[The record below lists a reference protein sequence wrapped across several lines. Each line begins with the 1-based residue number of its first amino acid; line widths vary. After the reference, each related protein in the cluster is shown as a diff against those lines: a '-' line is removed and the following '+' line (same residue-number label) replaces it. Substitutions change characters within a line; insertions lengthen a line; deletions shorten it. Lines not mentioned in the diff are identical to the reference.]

1 MSEIHI
7 ANETKSTVSVEDYD
21 LGSNP
26 GHLLRRA
33 QQVGVATF
41 SKIVGMDIRP
51 RQFALMIT
59 VSKRPGLHQVDYMR
73 DVGMDRSTISDVVE
87 RLEKRGFLERRKEDG
102 DDRTANLYVTTKGQ
116 EAIDQTLPF
125 VRKME
130 QELRNKVPEHL
141 QAPFIEALKA
151 IAESD

>member
-1 MSEIHI
+1 MSEKNINGAVGI
-7 ANETKSTVSVEDYD
+7 EDYD
-21 LGSNP
+21 LSSNP

-59 VSKRPGLHQVDYMR
+59 VSKRPGLHQVDYMK

-87 RLEKRGFLERRKEDG
+87 RLEKRGLLERRKEDG
-102 DDRTANLYVTTKGQ
+102 DDRTANLYVTAKGQ
-116 EAIDQTLPF
+116 EAIDQTLPA
-125 VRKME
+125 VRQME
-130 QELRNKVPEHL
+130 QALLNKVPSHL

-151 IAESD
+151 IAESE

>member
-1 MSEIHI
+1 MSEQHTNG
-7 ANETKSTVSVEDYD
+7 AVGVEDYD
-21 LGSNP
+21 LSSNP

-41 SKIVGMDIRP
+41 SKIVGTDIRP

-59 VSKRPGLHQVDYMR
+59 VSKRPGLHQVDYMK

-87 RLEKRGFLERRKEDG
+87 RLEKRGLLERRKEDG
-102 DDRTANLYVTTKGQ
+102 DDRTANLYVTAKGQ
-116 EAIDQTLPF
+116 DAIDQTLPA

-130 QELRNKVPEHL
+130 QALLNKVPPHL

-151 IAESD
+151 IAENE